1 MNLLVAVDFSPVT
14 ERVIAVALE
23 LVGDAGR
30 ITLLHVANPEP
41 EFVGYDA
48 GPQVVRDQVAEE
60 FRAQRRSLQEIAD
73 RLRSA
78 GVETTPLVIQGVIV
92 ETIIEHAQR
101 VDARFIVVGT
111 HGRGPVFGLLIGS
124 VSEGLIRRS
133 PLPVVVVPPAVGP

>member
-78 GVETTPLVIQGVIV
+78 GVETTPLVIQGSTV
-92 ETIIEHAQR
+92 ETIIEHAGR
-101 VDARFIVVGT
+101 AEAEFIVVGT
-111 HGRGPVFGLLIGS
+111 HGRGAVFGFLIGS

-133 PLPVVVVPPAVGP
+133 PLPVVVVPPG